1 MRQAYV
7 DRLVD
12 YTLTEPGAETGAGAS
27 PWRVAAISPGEA
39 HYVWIDLPHPPASPI
54 CCSSRGRLSS
64 LERIARLLGA
74 GRTSHGHDAMG

>member
-12 YTLTEPGAETGAGAS
+12 YTLAEPGAETGAGPS

-39 HYVWIDLPHPPASPI
+39 HYVRIDLPRPSYLAYLLLQPRTTSP
-54 CCSSRGRLSS
+54 R
-64 LERIARLLGA
+64 
-74 GRTSHGHDAMG
+74 